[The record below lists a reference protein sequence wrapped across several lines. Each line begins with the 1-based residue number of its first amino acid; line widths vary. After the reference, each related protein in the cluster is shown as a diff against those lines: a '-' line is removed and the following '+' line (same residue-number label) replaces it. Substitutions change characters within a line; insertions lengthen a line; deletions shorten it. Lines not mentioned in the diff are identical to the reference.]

1 MCKEC
6 GCEEGITLI
15 CPACSG
21 RMVVVD
27 GQAVCTV
34 CGAERD
40 PATVAHI
47 HEGHPHVHEHA
58 PGAAHGHDHAHEQ
71 PHSQQQ
77 AVSAGEFDEITQL
90 RVLLPHWLAHN
101 NEHLND
107 VRIWADT
114 ARALGQAEASAL
126 MEEALG
132 HLEAGNAQL
141 AAALQAL
148 AR

>member
-6 GCEEGITLI
+6 GCEEGMTLI

-40 PATVAHI
+40 PETVAHI
-47 HEGHPHVHEHA
+47 HEGQPHAHEHG
-58 PGAAHGHDHAHEQ
+58 PEAAHGHGHGHVHS
-71 PHSQQQ
+71 HSQEH
-77 AVSAGEFDEITQL
+77 AVDAGELDGITQL

-101 NEHLND
+101 NEHLDD
-107 VRIWADT
+107 VRTWADA
-114 ARALGQAEASAL
+114 ARTLGQTEASAL
-126 MEEALG
+126 MEEALR

-148 AR
+148 TR